1 MEPSGLF
8 AIPPGLR
15 VASSVSLPAPPT
27 PSPVDGRIS
36 FCLTRGQ
43 CGWFRNCRKLPR
55 SRRCLLKGARTC
67 SFRGGQGVCV
77 CTSEMADRGGSGER
91 ARGSEAR
98 PPVPGWWGWQCPRPG
113 FWGAVAGPTSF
124 KNLDSLHPPHTPKV
138 FPVDGGRGGFFPT
151 FLSLGVDGAGDSR
164 ELWCQVPPG
173 RSQTR
178 QQRGERR
185 RRGPNLPGRR
195 ARPGPQVFGDCC
207 ARISFYLPRTP
218 RSGHTGHAYSA
229 AEDSVFRDRP
239 GPVSGTPRVGGS

>member
-1 MEPSGLF
+1 MDGSGTVESY
-8 AIPPGLR
+8 P
-15 VASSVSLPAPPT
+15 VPT
-27 PSPVDGRIS
+27 AV
-36 FCLTRGQ
+36 
-43 CGWFRNCRKLPR
+43 CRKVPR
-55 SRRCLLKGARTC
+55 PVLSGEAKGSASAPLRWLI
-67 SFRGGQGVCV
+67 V
-77 CTSEMADRGGSGER
+77 APGSGER

-218 RSGHTGHAYSA
+218 RSGNTGHAYSA